1 MTAIGKGHKA
11 QRTCLGCRQALD
23 RDQLVR
29 YVLAPDGVVIVDYR
43 HRLPGR
49 GSYTCL
55 KVQCLTT
62 AVQRKQFDRAFKG
75 ANAPVV
81 LAELKAEILRQVRDK
96 VLNLV
101 GMGRKSSNLISGG
114 NAVLAALDSPEQI
127 GLLLVA
133 DDISE
138 GIASKILTRADR
150 HGVAHVRMF
159 DKDLLGQVAGKG
171 ERSVVGIKAGRLAQ
185 ALKVELLR
193 YENIAGE
200 S

>member
-1 MTAIGKGHKA
+1 MTSKDKGHKA
-11 QRTCLGCRQALD
+11 QRTCMGCRETLD
-23 RDQLVR
+23 QDQLVR
-29 YVLAPDGVVIVDYR
+29 YVLAPDGTVTVDYR

-55 KVQCLTT
+55 KAQCLAT

-75 ANAPVV
+75 SNNPPV
-81 LAELKAEILRQVRDK
+81 ADELRAEIVRQVQEK
-96 VLNLV
+96 VLSLV
-101 GMGRKSSNLISGG
+101 GMARKSSNLISGS
-114 NAVLAALDSPEQI
+114 NMVLACLEAPGQI
-127 GLLLVA
+127 GLLLLA

-138 GIASKILTRADR
+138 GIAAKVLSRAER

-171 ERSVVGIKAGRLAQ
+171 ERSIVGIKSGRLAQ

>member
-1 MTAIGKGHKA
+1 MTSNSKGHKA
-11 QRTCLGCRQALD
+11 QRTCLGCRETLD
-23 RDQLVR
+23 QDQLVR
-29 YVLAPDGVVIVDYR
+29 YVLAPDGAVTVDYR

-49 GSYTCL
+49 GGYTCL
-55 KVQCLTT
+55 KAQCLGA

-75 ANAPVV
+75 SNKPPV
-81 LAELKAEILRQVRDK
+81 LGELRAEIVRQVQDK
-96 VLNLV
+96 VLSLV
-101 GMGRKSSNLISGG
+101 GMARKSSNLISGS
-114 NAVLAALDSPEQI
+114 NMVLTCLEAPGQV
-127 GLLLVA
+127 GLLLLA

-138 GIASKILTRADR
+138 GIASKVLARAER

-171 ERSVVGIKAGRLAQ
+171 ERSIVGIKSGRLAQ